1 MPNGTTS
8 SSAGCPAAHRA
19 TARQRTLSAR
29 LSFEQAA
36 WIHSHCHGATT
47 VSLFLRQ
54 LVQQAM
60 EHERSEVRRIQARL
74 QASGHRSVANPSA
87 ELLAPEQLAATSE
100 PERV

>member
-1 MPNGTTS
+1 MG
-8 SSAGCPAAHRA
+8 GPAAR
-19 TARQRTLSAR
+19 RRTLSAR

-60 EHERSEVRRIQARL
+60 ERERSEVRRIQARL
-74 QASGHRSVANPSA
+74 ASVS
-87 ELLAPEQLAATSE
+87 L
-100 PERV
+100 PERG